1 MRYIIFGAGNTGEIA
16 FNYFGRNR
24 VLCFADNNKTGTV
37 LHAKEVISFNEMLKI
52 YSEQKQIIIVISSNR
67 YWKEMEYQIKDVGL
81 QRYFVFFE
89 ADMYLMN
96 RVLPYYYLYKRPIYL
111 SYTQILSHYDLL
123 RYSKIAI
130 YGANR
135 YLPYLIT
142 EIMDRNPYADI
153 KVILPEECEHKYNT
167 LGIREGNLD
176 SCIEWMDV
184 FIINI
189 KQCQSNIREE
199 IEEVRNGKFDVLDL
213 FDINSFE
220 TTFVHKELAV
230 YKNIHKGQRIFIIG
244 TGPSLRT
251 EDLDI
256 LHKNKE
262 ICIACNKIYRVYDKT
277 LWRAD
282 YYGFLDGRVIED
294 CINDISDIP
303 GKVFLGDSYHYDIND
318 YYKNMTYF
326 HYIEESWY
334 PNYPRFS
341 EDFSRGFYAGGSTTY
356 SFGIQLAAYLG
367 AKEIYLLGMDHCV
380 NGKITNPENH
390 FIKEY
395 YRDNEEAKY
404 KTAVFRDDVI
414 TKAYEWAEIYSRK
427 HGFRIYNATRGG
439 KLEVFERVDFDSLFT
454 NSE

>member
-167 LGIREGNLD
+167 LGIRVGNLA
-176 SCIEWMDV
+176 SCIE
-184 FIINI
+184 
-189 KQCQSNIREE
+189 
-199 IEEVRNGKFDVLDL
+199 
-213 FDINSFE
+213 
-220 TTFVHKELAV
+220 
-230 YKNIHKGQRIFIIG
+230 
-244 TGPSLRT
+244 
-251 EDLDI
+251 
-256 LHKNKE
+256 
-262 ICIACNKIYRVYDKT
+262 
-277 LWRAD
+277 
-282 YYGFLDGRVIED
+282 
-294 CINDISDIP
+294 
-303 GKVFLGDSYHYDIND
+303 
-318 YYKNMTYF
+318 
-326 HYIEESWY
+326 
-334 PNYPRFS
+334 
-341 EDFSRGFYAGGSTTY
+341 
-356 SFGIQLAAYLG
+356 
-367 AKEIYLLGMDHCV
+367 
-380 NGKITNPENH
+380 
-390 FIKEY
+390 
-395 YRDNEEAKY
+395 
-404 KTAVFRDDVI
+404 
-414 TKAYEWAEIYSRK
+414 
-427 HGFRIYNATRGG
+427 
-439 KLEVFERVDFDSLFT
+439 
-454 NSE
+454 